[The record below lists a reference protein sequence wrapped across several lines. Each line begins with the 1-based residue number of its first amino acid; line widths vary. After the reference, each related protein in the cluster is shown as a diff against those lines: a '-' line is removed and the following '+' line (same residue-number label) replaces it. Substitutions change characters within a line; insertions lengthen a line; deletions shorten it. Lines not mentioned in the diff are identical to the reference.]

1 MASLTSIGT
10 VSKREIH
17 CQSDKHCNFFKEGF
31 IVSLK
36 YIGTV
41 SKREIYYKSN
51 KECNIQRGRFI
62 VSLTKSATFSKVAL
76 RKFLRYIF
84 WFHSAS

>member
-17 CQSDKHCNFFKEGF
+17 CQSDKHYNFFKEGF
-31 IVSLK
+31 IVSLI

-51 KECNIQRGRFI
+51 KECNIFKGGTPEISQIHFL
-62 VSLTKSATFSKVAL
+62 VSFSFMSHNSIRTK
-76 RKFLRYIF
+76 
-84 WFHSAS
+84 